1 MLKEVH
7 QFANPE
13 KFSLN
18 SARPRMGISGEER
31 FEPVSKAS
39 EWEVFKGSG
48 TKTNRTLAPLRA
60 PSHRSHAFE
69 THAPRRS
76 CWSAKMILLTSQIL
90 HVLNLNMSIRSIP
103 YQLSNSHGG
112 PRQNFSLQYQ
122 YNIRQTSDENKE
134 KYKSGDYQLIQYQI
148 LQTNIIRFVW
158 QTVKRVTNDIL
169 VFMISSLL
177 TLLFLLPDST
187 IVSSSSSLQMK

>member
-1 MLKEVH
+1 
-7 QFANPE
+7 
-13 KFSLN
+13 
-18 SARPRMGISGEER
+18 MGISGEER

-76 CWSAKMILLTSQIL
+76 CWSMFCIFLIL
-90 HVLNLNMSIRSIP
+90 HVLNLNMSILSIP

-134 KYKSGDYQLIQYQI
+134 KYQSGDYQLIQYQI
-148 LQTNIIRFVW
+148 LQCNIIRFVW
-158 QTVKRVTNDIL
+158 QTVKRDTNDIL
-169 VFMISSLL
+169 VLMIFSLL
-177 TLLFLLPDST
+177 TLLLLLPDST
-187 IVSSSSSLQMK
+187 IISSSSSLQMK